1 LAQVLRHVPSVDDP
15 RVLVATLHQ
24 DDAAVYRV
32 TEDRAVVA
40 SIDFFTPI
48 VDDPYTFG
56 AIAAANALSDIYAMG
71 ATPLFALNILAWP
84 RDDGMLEL
92 VGDAVRGAV
101 DKATEAGIFILG
113 GHSIEDPEPKMGM
126 VVFGE
131 VHPDK
136 VMTNGTARIGDHLIL
151 TKPIGTGILATAL
164 KRGAVDESEI
174 ADAIDSM
181 TTLNAGAATVL
192 DRVGAAVHAITDVTG
207 FGLVGHLREMLLAS
221 GVSARVSAHAVPVF
235 ARVEEFIASGTVPG
249 GTTRNHTAAG
259 AYTTWAADVGQSTQT
274 LLCDAQTSGG
284 LLVAVAPDAVDEVRE
299 ALDAAGTPA
308 AADIGVIVAGSP
320 GTMAVDR

>member
-1 LAQVLRHVPSVDDP
+1 LAQVLRHVPNVDDP

-24 DDAAVYRV
+24 DDAAVYRI
-32 TEDRAVVA
+32 TDDRAVVA

-48 VDDPYTFG
+48 VDDAYTFG

-84 RDDGMLEL
+84 RDSHMLEL

-101 DKATEAGIFILG
+101 DKATEAGIFVLG

-131 VHPDK
+131 VHPDA
-136 VMTNGTARIGDHLIL
+136 VMTNATARIGDRLIM

-164 KRGAVDESEI
+164 KRGAADEAGI
-174 ADAIDSM
+174 ADAIESM
-181 TTLNAGAATVL
+181 QALNAGGLVAV
-192 DRVGAAVHAITDVTG
+192 REVGDAVHAVTDVTG
-207 FGLVGHLREMLLAS
+207 FGLVGHLHEMLAAS
-221 GVSARVSAHAVPVF
+221 GVSARVSAAAVPTF
-235 ARVEEFIASGTVPG
+235 ARVHEFIASGTVPG
-249 GTTRNHTAAG
+249 GTERNRTAAA
-259 AYTTWAADVGQSTQT
+259 AYTTWSSGVDASLQI

-284 LLVAVAPDAVDEVRE
+284 LLLAVAPEAVTDVAE
-299 ALDAAGTPA
+299 ALVRAGTSV
-308 AADIGVIVAGSP
+308 AADIGDIIAGTA
-320 GTMAVDR
+320 GTLVVEP